1 MDEDKIKQEAKDIMD
16 NFMKAL
22 DKIEVEEEFLL
33 ERKESF
39 REESKKI
46 TKTDETFKQRFLS
59 NAAKTK
65 GDAIL
70 ANKGAWVD

>member
-1 MDEDKIKQEAKDIMD
+1 MDEAKIKSEAKEIMD

-33 ERKESF
+33 ERESSF
-39 REESKKI
+39 REE
-46 TKTDETFKQRFLS
+46 TKEKSQLDESFKQKFLS
-59 NAAKTK
+59 NANKTK

-70 ANKGAWVD
+70 ANKGEWVE